1 MNSSKKALRSL
12 VGVLCLLLTAG
23 AVTSSAQTVT
33 TGSLTGVVTD
43 AQGGALPGATV
54 VATHTST
61 GTTYEGISDNEG
73 RFNILNM
80 RVGPYTVAVTM
91 SGFKKEERPDVA
103 VVLGEQR
110 SVEFK
115 LVIETLVETVDV
127 IGQLSVI
134 DSSRAGTAQSV
145 SQQVVDSLPS
155 INRSIYDL
163 VKVSPY
169 FSSIGLNA
177 DPQSISVAGRNN
189 RYNNVQIDGAVN
201 NDVFGLAD
209 SGVPGGQTETQP
221 VSLDAI
227 QELQLVV
234 SPYDVRQGGFSGGGI
249 NAITKSG
256 TNNLRG
262 TGYYYGRNNNWVGES
277 PTGVELGDM
286 SDQQMG
292 ASLGGRIVPN
302 KAFFFGNVDIAR
314 RETGSGASVSGT
326 GQVFGREADVD
337 RFISILQNR
346 YGYNPGGKDEF
357 QRQTDS
363 NKWFIRTDFN
373 VANGHQLTV
382 RNNYISALNDIG
394 RPDPANYFMPDAFY
408 RFETDTNSFVTQLN
422 STFGTSVNE
431 FRVTYQRQRDR
442 RGGQPDQE
450 AFPFVRVFG
459 LSGGASVRAGTENF
473 STANELNVDVIEV
486 TDDFSILRGKHTI
499 TFGTHNEFFSFRNLF
514 IRDLFGNYTF
524 DNLNLFEQG
533 LAQSYD
539 HSFSNTSDPLQAA
552 EFGVHQWGFYF
563 GDQWRAL
570 NRLTLTT
577 GLRVDIPRFPDTPT
591 ANPAV
596 LSTYGFATD
605 VVPDGVQW
613 SPRVGFNYDISGNA
627 TEQVRGGIGLFTGR
641 TPYVWLSNQY
651 GNTGIEFT
659 RVTVTTAQGRV
670 TPVLFNPDPNNPPKT
685 VAQAATNEISLIDP
699 DYKYPSL
706 IRGNIAYDRELGIWG
721 LIGTAE
727 FLYSTV
733 VKDIKY
739 QNVNLVLS
747 GQFRQ
752 DGRPIFTRVS
762 NAFSNAILLENTDQG
777 DQWSINFQVQ
787 RPFRNGFTLSGSY
800 LYGESTSILDGT
812 SSQAASNWGNLIV
825 PGDVNNPPL
834 TRSNF
839 DPGHRITIFG
849 AYQLPLGGDF
859 AATASLFY
867 VGQSGRPFN
876 LTSLNQDING
886 DTRTNNDSLYLPV
899 SADEVTFTNGT
910 FADWQAFINGEEC
923 YGKFLGQIIPRNA
936 CRAPWTNQLDF
947 KFNVQLPY
955 KRVRT
960 EVTFDLLNMFNLF
973 DRESGLVEF
982 ANFNSLQPAG
992 VTVVNGRYNYN
1003 IAAVTGGTAIF
1014 LRDDL
1019 RSRWQMQLGAR
1030 VRF

>member
-1 MNSSKKALRSL
+1 MNSWKKALGL
-12 VGVLCLLLTAG
+12 AAVLCLLMGG
-23 AVTSSAQTVT
+23 AVSSFAQTVT
-33 TGSLTGVVTD
+33 TGSLAGVVTD
-43 AQGGALPGATV
+43 VQGGALPGATV
-54 VATHTST
+54 VATHTPT
-61 GTTYEGISDNEG
+61 GTIYEGVTDGEG
-73 RFNILNM
+73 RFNILNI
-80 RVGPYTVAVTM
+80 RVGPYSVAVTM
-91 SGFKKEERPDVA
+91 SGFKKEERPGVEIA
-103 VVLGEQR
+103 LGEQR

-115 LVIETLVETVDV
+115 LPIETLVETVDV
-127 IGQLSVI
+127 VGEISVI

-262 TGYYYGRNNNWVGES
+262 TGYYYGRTDSWVGES
-277 PTGVELGDM
+277 PTGIALGEMFDR
-286 SDQQMG
+286 QTG
-292 ASLGGRIVPN
+292 ASLGGRIVQN
-302 KAFFFGNVDIAR
+302 RAFFFGNVDIAR
-314 RETGSGASVSGT
+314 RETGSGASVSST

-346 YGYNPGGKDEF
+346 YGYNPGGKEEF
-357 QRQTDS
+357 TRQTDS

-373 VANGHQLTV
+373 IANGHQLTV

-422 STFGTSVNE
+422 STFGASVNE

-442 RGGQPDQE
+442 RGGQPDQQP
-450 AFPFVRVFG
+450 FPFVRVFG

-473 STANELNVDVIEV
+473 STANELDVDVIEI
-486 TDDFSILRGKHTI
+486 TDDFSMLRGKHTF
-499 TFGTHNEFFSFRNLF
+499 TFGTHNEFFDFRNLF

-524 DNLNLFEQG
+524 DSLNFFEQG

-539 HSFSNTSDPLQAA
+539 LSYSNTSDPLQAA
-552 EFGVHQWGFYF
+552 EFGVRQWGFYA

-570 NRLTLTT
+570 DRLTVTL
-577 GLRVDIPRFPDTPT
+577 GVRLDIPTFPDTPT
-591 ANPAV
+591 ANPNV
-596 LSTYGFATD
+596 LATYGYATD
-605 VVPDGVQW
+605 VVPEGLQW
-613 SPRVGFNYDISGNA
+613 SPRAGFNYDISGNA
-627 TEQVRGGIGLFTGR
+627 TEQVRGGFGLFTGR

-659 RVTVTTAQGRV
+659 RVTVSTTQGRI
-670 TPVLFNPDPNNPPKT
+670 TPVPFQPDPNNPPRN

-706 IRGNIAYDRELGIWG
+706 VRGNVAYDRQLGFWD
-721 LIGTAE
+721 LVGTAE
-727 FLYSTV
+727 FLFSSV
-733 VKDIKY
+733 VNDIKY
-739 QNVNLVLS
+739 QNVNLADLGVR
-747 GQFRQ
+747 RQ
-752 DGRPIFTRVS
+752 DGRPVFSRVS
-762 NAFSNAILLENTDQG
+762 TAFSNAILLENTSQG

-787 RPFRNGFTLSGSY
+787 RPFKNGLTFSGSY

-812 SSQAASNWGNLIV
+812 SSQAASNWGNLIM

-839 DPGHRITIFG
+839 DPGHRITLFG
-849 AYQLPLGGDF
+849 AFDVPLGRGF
-859 AATASLFY
+859 SATASLFY

-876 LTSLNQDING
+876 LTSLNVDING
-886 DTRTNNDSLYLPV
+886 DARTNNDSLYLPA

-910 FADWQAFINGEEC
+910 FSDWQAFIDGDEC
-923 YGKFLGQIIPRNA
+923 YGNYIGQIIPRNA

-947 KFNVQLPY
+947 KFNVQVPF

-960 EVTFDLLNMFNLF
+960 EVTFDLLNLFNLF
-973 DRESGLVEF
+973 DREAGLVEY
-982 ANFNSLQPAG
+982 ANFNSLQPAA
-992 VTVVNGRYNYN
+992 VTVVNNRYNYN
-1003 IAAVTGGTAIF
+1003 IAAVTGNTAVF

-1030 VRF
+1030 IRF

>member
-1 MNSSKKALRSL
+1 MNSCRKALRSL
-12 VGVLCLLLTAG
+12 VAALCLLFAA
-23 AVTSSAQTVT
+23 AVAANAQTVT
-33 TGSLTGVVTD
+33 TGSLAGVVTD
-43 AQGGALPGATV
+43 AQSGALPGATV
-54 VATHTST
+54 VATHTPT
-61 GTTYEGISDNEG
+61 GTPYETVTDGEG
-73 RFNILNM
+73 RFSILNM
-80 RVGPYTVAVTM
+80 RVGPYTVVATM
-91 SGFKKEERPDVA
+91 SGFKKEERRDVQ

-110 SVEFK
+110 AVEFK
-115 LVIETLVETVDV
+115 LPIETLVETVDV
-127 IGQLSVI
+127 IAELSAI

-262 TGYYYGRNNNWVGES
+262 TGYYYGRNNKWVGES
-277 PTGVELGDM
+277 PTGVALGDM
-286 SDQQMG
+286 SDQQLG
-292 ASLGGRIVPN
+292 ASLGGRIVQN
-302 KAFFFGNVDIAR
+302 RAFFFANVDIAR
-314 RETGSGASVSGT
+314 RETGSGASVAGT

-346 YGYNPGGKDEF
+346 YGYDPGGKEEF
-357 QRQTDS
+357 GRQTDS
-363 NKWFIRTDFN
+363 NKWFIRADFN

-382 RNNYISALNDIG
+382 RNNYIDALNDIG

-408 RFETDTNSFVTQLN
+408 RFATDTNSFVTQLN
-422 STFGTSVNE
+422 STFGSSVNE
-431 FRVTYQRQRDR
+431 FRVTHQRQRDR
-442 RGGQPDQE
+442 RGGQPGRE
-450 AFPFVRVFG
+450 PFPFVRVFG

-473 STANELNVDVIEV
+473 STANELDVDVVEI
-486 TDDFSILRGKHTI
+486 TNDFSMLRGKHTF
-499 TFGTHNEFFSFRNLF
+499 TLGTHNEFFSFRNLF

-524 DNLNLFEQG
+524 DNLSLFEQG

-552 EFGVHQWGFYF
+552 EFGVNQWGFYA

-570 NRLTLTT
+570 NRLTITL
-577 GLRVDIPRFPDTPT
+577 GVRVDIPSFPDTPT
-591 ANPAV
+591 ANPDV
-596 LSTYGFATD
+596 LRTYNFATD
-605 VVPDGVQW
+605 VVPEGVQW
-613 SPRVGFNYDISGNA
+613 SPRAGFNYDISGNA
-627 TEQVRGGIGLFTGR
+627 TEQVRGGFGLFTGR

-670 TPVLFNPDPNNPPKT
+670 TPVPFQPDPNQPPRN

-706 IRGNIAYDRELGIWG
+706 LRGNIAYDRRLGIWD
-721 LIGTAE
+721 LVGTVE
-727 FLYSTV
+727 FLYSSV
-733 VKDIKY
+733 VNDIKY
-739 QNVNLVLS
+739 QNLNLVTS
-747 GQFRQ
+747 GNTRQ
-752 DGRPIFTRVS
+752 DGRPVFVRVS
-762 NAFSNAILLENTDQG
+762 NAFSNAILLENTNQG
-777 DQWSINFQVQ
+777 DQWSINFQLQ
-787 RPFRNGFTLSGSY
+787 RPFKNGFTMSGSY

-825 PGDVNNPPL
+825 PGDVNDPPL

-849 AYQLPLGGDF
+849 AHDVPLGRGF
-859 AATASLFY
+859 SATASLFY

-876 LTSLNQDING
+876 LTSLNVDING
-886 DTRTNNDSLYLPV
+886 DARTNNDSLYLPQ

-910 FADWQAFINGEEC
+910 FNDWQGFINGNEC
-923 YGKFLGQIIPRNA
+923 YGKYVGQIIPRNA

-960 EVTFDLLNMFNLF
+960 EVTFDLLNLFNLF
-973 DRESGLVEF
+973 DRGAGLVEF
-982 ANFNSLQPAG
+982 ANFNSLQPAA
-992 VTVVNGRYNYN
+992 VTIANNRYNYN
-1003 IAAVTGGTAIF
+1003 IASITGNTAIF

-1019 RSRWQMQLGAR
+1019 RSRWQAQLGAR
-1030 VRF
+1030 IRF